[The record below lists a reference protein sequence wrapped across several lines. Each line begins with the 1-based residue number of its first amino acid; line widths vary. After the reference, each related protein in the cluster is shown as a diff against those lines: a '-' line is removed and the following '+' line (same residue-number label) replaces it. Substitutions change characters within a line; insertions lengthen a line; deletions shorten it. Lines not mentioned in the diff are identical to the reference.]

1 MIGGAIDFYH
11 SLLTPEVAEQA
22 NADLRLKLKER
33 GLYFG
38 ERPICVVLRPFFY
51 AQEDWAYLRTRLQ
64 LLLKAFARTHQ
75 ACMENPDLRA
85 QLVLDEYEESLIHLD
100 KGAKAPWSSS
110 RLDTFYVMDS
120 RTLKCVEY
128 NAETPAG
135 IGYGDVLGEVF
146 AELEPMKRFRERYYV
161 EFMPAL
167 GNLLDGILRAYKA
180 WGARETS
187 PQMAILDWR
196 EVPTLNE
203 HELCRLHFERGGIKC
218 RLADPRALEY
228 HDGQLWID
236 DFRIDIVYKRV
247 LYSELFHVLGTDNPF
262 INAMRDRNVF
272 TTNSISAKLLA
283 KKASLAFLSDDQNSH
298 LFTPEMRE
306 AIHDHI
312 PWTRL
317 VGERK
322 TTYNGQEVDLTA
334 FILANKDKL
343 VLKPNDEYGGKG
355 VVIGWESSDEGWEAA
370 LRQAMVTP
378 HVVQERVQIV
388 TRKFPMWLN
397 GELDISPRF
406 IDADPYVFYGEDVF
420 GCLTRLSPVSL
431 LNVTAGGGSVVPTA
445 IVQKK

>member
-1 MIGGAIDFYH
+1 MIGEAINFYH
-11 SLLTPEVAEQA
+11 DLLTPEVAEQA
-22 NADLRLKLKER
+22 NAELRQKLKDR

-51 AQEDWAYLRTRLQ
+51 AQDDWDFLSQRLG
-64 LLLKAFARTHQ
+64 LLLKAFARTHDL
-75 ACMENPDLRA
+75 CMENADLRA
-85 QLVLDEYEESLIHLD
+85 QLVLDEYEEALIDID

-110 RLDTFYVMDS
+110 RLDTFYIVEN

-146 AELEPMKRFRERYYV
+146 AQLEPMKRFQERYHIQ
-161 EFMPAL
+161 FMPAL
-167 GNLLDGILRAYKA
+167 GNLLASILRAYKD
-180 WGARETS
+180 WGGTESS

-203 HELCRLHFERGGIKC
+203 HEICRLSFANGGINA

-228 HDGQLWID
+228 HDGHLWID

-247 LYSELFHVLGTDNPF
+247 LYHELFEVLGMDNPF
-262 INAMRDRNVF
+262 VQAIRDRKVF

-283 KKASLAFLSDDQNSH
+283 KKASLAFLSDEQNQH
-298 LFTPEMRE
+298 LFTAEMRD
-306 AIHDHI
+306 AIQAHI

-317 VGERK
+317 VKERK
-322 TTYNGQEVDLTA
+322 TTCDGQEVDLVEYV
-334 FILANKDKL
+334 LANREKL
-343 VLKPNDEYGGKG
+343 VLKPNDDYGGHG
-355 VVIGWESSDEGWEAA
+355 VVIGWEASQEGWEAA
-370 LRQAMVTP
+370 LKQALVTP

-406 IDADPYVFYGEDVF
+406 IDADPYVFYGEEVH

-445 IVQKK
+445 IVGKK